1 MGIAAHLNKL
11 LTPSGVATRFL
22 QLGIEMRPFFQ
33 RGSLWAYGL
42 FAGIGGSF
50 GYWLKGVEDRQMK
63 MLRQRKQILIEKRRR
78 RDEREA
84 AEASGE
90 TVGVLAATS

>member
-1 MGIAAHLNKL
+1 MSLVPRLTLTLALGI
-11 LTPSGVATRFL
+11 ATRFM

-33 RGSLWAYGL
+33 RGSLWTYTL

-63 MLRQRKQILIEKRRR
+63 MLQQRKQIIMEKRRR

-84 AEASGE
+84 NAAGGGE
-90 TVGVLAATS
+90 STGILAATS